1 MDLFLTEITTIIMA
15 ERHDA
20 NFDIKIGHPLH
31 MEYSHENLA
40 IQLYVKNNLKE
51 FIEE

>member
-1 MDLFLTEITTIIMA
+1 MDLFLAEITHIIMT
-15 ERHDA
+15 EKHDA

-31 MEYSHENLA
+31 MEFSHENMA

-51 FIEE
+51 FMEE